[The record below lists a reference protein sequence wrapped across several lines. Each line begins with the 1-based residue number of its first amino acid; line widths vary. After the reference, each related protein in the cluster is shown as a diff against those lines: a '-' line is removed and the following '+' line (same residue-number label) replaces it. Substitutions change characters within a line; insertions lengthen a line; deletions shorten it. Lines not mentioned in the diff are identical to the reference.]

1 MTTPLLR
8 DHEPMDSSIVQV
20 FEVSD
25 SHAQELIVGLLSGVD
40 VGATAET
47 RGVNLVVATRCV
59 DDFQAASVAR
69 LVRSIDPDARLL
81 DAGDGGRP

>member
-1 MTTPLLR
+1 
-8 DHEPMDSSIVQV
+8 MDSSIVQDFV
-20 FEVSD
+20 VSD
-25 SHAQELIVGLLSGVD
+25 SHAQELIAGLLGGAEVGV
-40 VGATAET
+40 TTET

-81 DAGDGGRP
+81 DAGGQGELP

>member
-20 FEVSD
+20 FAVSD
-25 SHAQELIVGLLSGVD
+25 SHAQELIVGLLGGAD
-40 VGATAET
+40 VSATAET
-47 RGVNLVVATRCV
+47 RGLNLVVATRCV

-81 DAGDGGRP
+81 APGERP